1 MLPAIVPRH
10 LRRGQLYHRARGSSS
25 TGRKGGFVKS
35 QLWNIPNLLSLS
47 RLPLSVLLFVCIA
60 FEAWPASLSVFAVA
74 MFTDWLDGWWARR
87 YGELTPVGRSLD
99 PLTDKVLICG
109 TFIYL
114 LPEPRSGV
122 LPWMVTVIITRELL
136 ITGLRGIV
144 EAQGLKFGADWFGKL
159 KTVLQAASI
168 IGILLILTLKQL
180 QITQPLPILE
190 PVQVVLLHGMLL
202 ATIGS
207 GLQYLLR
214 AVRILGANPSSV

>member
-1 MLPAIVPRH
+1 
-10 LRRGQLYHRARGSSS
+10 
-25 TGRKGGFVKS
+25 VKS
-35 QLWNIPNLLSLS
+35 QLWNVPNLLSLS

-60 FEAWPASLSVFAVA
+60 HFWWLAALITFLVA

-87 YGELTPVGRSLD
+87 YGPLTPIGRSLD
-99 PLTDKVLICG
+99 PLTDKVIICG
-109 TFIYL
+109 CFIYL
-114 LPEPRSGV
+114 LPVEESGV

-159 KTVLQAASI
+159 KTILQSAAI
-168 IGILLILTLKQL
+168 IGVLLIITLRRSQL
-180 QITQPLPILE
+180 ADWVGYLE
-190 PVQVVLLHGMLL
+190 PVQVVLLYGMLF

-214 AVRILGANPSSV
+214 AIRVLGSQQQIQ

>member
-1 MLPAIVPRH
+1 
-10 LRRGQLYHRARGSSS
+10 
-25 TGRKGGFVKS
+25 VKS

-47 RLPLSVLLFVCIA
+47 RLPLSVVLFVCIA
-60 FEAWPASLSVFAVA
+60 KLFWLAGLIVFLIA

-87 YGELTPVGRSLD
+87 YGSLTPIGRSLD

-109 TFIYL
+109 AFIYFL
-114 LPEPRSGV
+114 LVPESGI
-122 LPWMVTVIITRELL
+122 LPWMVTVIISRELL

-159 KTVLQAASI
+159 KTVLQSASI
-168 IGILLILTLKQL
+168 IGILLILTLQQYDQKQFNNW
-180 QITQPLPILE
+180 LE
-190 PVQVVLLHGMLL
+190 PIQLVLLYGMLF

-214 AVRILGANPSSV
+214 AVRVLSSELPQERSGG